1 MIIHANEYHIS
12 LLIICLCFSFL
23 ILSCDTPDRFKKP
36 VKDESKKHTFY
47 EPPHRTNSELHY
59 TGFTVQYNPSTKQ
72 PKWVSYTL
80 TAKQVETTKHTPK
93 FSRHYMPD
101 PNLDLPQATN
111 EDYRN
116 SGWVKGHMARR
127 QDMKWSEQ
135 AVIESDYFTNIC
147 PQNEIMNNGV
157 WHKIENLVRR
167 IATQYGSVHV
177 ICGPIFTDTLNG
189 HIGPNHIPV
198 PDCFF
203 KTLLIKDG
211 SAYHSIAFL
220 CPNKESV
227 LSMLEATCT
236 VNMVE
241 SMSQIDVYSY
251 LPDDVEEYVESQIDT
266 SLWNIW

>member
-157 WHKIENLVRR
+157 WH
-167 IATQYGSVHV
+167 
-177 ICGPIFTDTLNG
+177 
-189 HIGPNHIPV
+189 
-198 PDCFF
+198 
-203 KTLLIKDG
+203 
-211 SAYHSIAFL
+211 
-220 CPNKESV
+220 
-227 LSMLEATCT
+227 TC
-236 VNMVE
+236 
-241 SMSQIDVYSY
+241 QAYSY
-251 LPDDVEEYVESQIDT
+251 AIRLRSRD
-266 SLWNIW
+266 LWSNIHGYLKWPHWPKPHPCSRLFF